1 MYNKSNRM
9 KNLEVMRADILPV
22 VTSLVLSIIITACKP
37 SSSDDNDTGSGVK
50 EDDSSSVTVRTM
62 TVRSQQIVRS
72 IEYTSTLAA
81 FKEVHMA
88 PASPGRIDKINV
100 EIGSRVSKGDILVQ
114 MNRTQLQQAMVQL
127 KNIETDFKRLDT
139 LQKTGSIAEQK
150 YDQVKAQYEI
160 AKSNVDFLQENTI
173 LRAPFDGIIS
183 GKYYEEGEMYSGV
196 PNTQAGKSA
205 ILSIVSINSLKAIVG
220 ISERYYPLIS
230 NDMKANI
237 KSDIYPDKVFTGKIY
252 RIHPTIDPSTRS
264 FQVEIEVANPGL
276 KLRPGMFV
284 RASVNYGIA
293 ESILVPSVA
302 VLKQT
307 GTNERYVFINE
318 NNKAARKTVQTGI
331 ILDDNIEITNGLKT
345 GEELITT
352 GQNKLEDNTIIN
364 IVN

>member
-1 MYNKSNRM
+1 M
-9 KNLEVMRADILPV
+9 KNSEVIRTGI
-22 VTSLVLSIIITACKP
+22 TSLITFLILIFIISGCNP
-37 SSSDDNDTGSGVK
+37 SPSDDGKTDSGVK
-50 EDDSSSVTVRTM
+50 AGDSSSVIVRTIK
-62 TVRSQQIVRS
+62 VSKQQIVRS
-72 IEYTSTLAA
+72 IDYTSSLAA

-88 PASPGRIDKINV
+88 PASPGRIDKINTEV
-100 EIGSRVSKGDILVQ
+100 GSRVLKGDILVQ
-114 MNRTQLQQAMVQL
+114 MNRTQLQQSMVQL

-196 PNTQAGKSA
+196 PNTQAGKAA
-205 ILSIVSINSLKAIVG
+205 ILSIVNINSLKAIVG
-220 ISERYYPLIS
+220 ISESYYPLIS
-230 NDMKANI
+230 KGMQAKI

-252 RIHPTIDPSTRS
+252 RIYPTIDPSTRS

-284 RASVNYGIA
+284 RASINYGIA

-318 NNKAARKTVQTGI
+318 KNKAIRKTVQTGI
-331 ILDDNIEITNGLKT
+331 ILDDNIEITDGLKA
-345 GEELITT
+345 GDELITT
-352 GQNKLEDNTIIN
+352 GQNKLEDNADIN